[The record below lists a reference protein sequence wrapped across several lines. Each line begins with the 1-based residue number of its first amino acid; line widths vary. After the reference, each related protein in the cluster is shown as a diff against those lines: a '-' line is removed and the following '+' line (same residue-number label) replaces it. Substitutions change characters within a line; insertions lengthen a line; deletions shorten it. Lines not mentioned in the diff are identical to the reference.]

1 MPSPAARCF
10 LTALR
15 LPSGESALAYC
26 PGYKIDGI
34 ANEIAANRIM
44 YDVWQGF
51 RKCDKELADATL
63 QPCFDFMNSQ
73 TDPRRLTKMNLEQYL
88 DYRLDDVGKE

>member
-1 MPSPAARCF
+1 
-10 LTALR
+10 
-15 LPSGESALAYC
+15 
-26 PGYKIDGI
+26 
-34 ANEIAANRIM
+34 M
-44 YDVWQGF
+44 YDVWQGM
-51 RKCDKELADATL
+51 RKCDKELADAML